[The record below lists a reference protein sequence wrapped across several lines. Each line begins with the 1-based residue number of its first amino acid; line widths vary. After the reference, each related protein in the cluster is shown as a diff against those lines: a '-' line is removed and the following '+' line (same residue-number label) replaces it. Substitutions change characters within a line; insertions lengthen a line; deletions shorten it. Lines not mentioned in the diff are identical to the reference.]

1 MGLSVPANDA
11 DHDSILGAMNEKIAN
26 KANGH
31 ASGPGM
37 RHKVKFVRRGWG
49 AWPLPRLPAT
59 PLPHLVFSMT
69 CLVSPVFLNHEP
81 CVAVCTV
88 PNNLTKKN
96 QNKYDDLY

>member
-49 AWPLPRLPAT
+49 RGPYLACLPRPA
-59 PLPHLVFSMT
+59 PPPFGVQHDLSGV
-69 CLVSPVFLNHEP
+69 P
-81 CVAVCTV
+81 CVSKPRTLCCSLQI
-88 PNNLTKKN
+88 P
-96 QNKYDDLY
+96 Q

>member
-37 RHKVKFVRRGWG
+37 RHKVKFVRRGWEG
-49 AWPLPRLPAT
+49 RGPYLACLPRPY
-59 PLPHLVFSMT
+59 PHLVFSMT
-69 CLVSPVFLNHEP
+69 CLVSPVFLNHKP
-81 CVAVCTV
+81 CVAVCKF
-88 PNNLTKKN
+88 PNNLTK
-96 QNKYDDLY
+96 NK

>member
-49 AWPLPRLPAT
+49 GVAPTSLACHAPPPFGVQHDLSG
-59 PLPHLVFSMT
+59 V
-69 CLVSPVFLNHEP
+69 P
-81 CVAVCTV
+81 CVSKPRTLCCSLQI
-88 PNNLTKKN
+88 PQQFDKK
-96 QNKYDDLY
+96 K

>member
-59 PLPHLVFSMT
+59 PHPPFGVQHDLSGV
-69 CLVSPVFLNHEP
+69 P
-81 CVAVCTV
+81 CVSKPRTLCCSLQI
-88 PNNLTKKN
+88 P
-96 QNKYDDLY
+96 Q